1 MGVKNVV
8 AGQLEKAKEFA
19 DSVRAVYDSAY
30 SKAMDMR
37 KDSLNG
43 LINDIQP
50 KVRAAV
56 ENGIHG
62 AQTALDDFNQALADK
77 AVPAFRKGAVAKE
90 QFNQKTEKVKR
101 RAGQTGSQSAAKKG
115 RAKSPAS
122 VSKSSRKPQAK
133 K

>member
-1 MGVKNVV
+1 MSVKNVV

-19 DSVRAVYDSAY
+19 DSVRAAYDNAY

-56 ENGIHG
+56 ENGIHS
-62 AQTALDDFNQALADK
+62 AQTALDDFNQSLADK
-77 AVPAFRKGAVAKE
+77 AVPAFRKGAVTKE
-90 QFNQKTEKVKR
+90 KFNQKAKKVKQQ
-101 RAGQTGSQSAAKKG
+101 AGQAKPQSTVKKSGAKN
-115 RAKSPAS
+115 SAS
-122 VSKSSRKPQAK
+122 VSKSTRKSQAK

>member
-1 MGVKNVV
+1 MSVKNVV

-19 DSVRAVYDSAY
+19 DSVRTVYESAY

-56 ENGIHG
+56 ESRIHS

-77 AVPAFRKGAVAKE
+77 AVPAFRKGAVTKE
-90 QFNQKTEKVKR
+90 QFSQKAEKVKR
-101 RAGQTGSQSAAKKG
+101 RAGQTTSQSTVKKG
-115 RAKSPAS
+115 SAKSPAS
-122 VSKSSRKPQAK
+122 VSKSGRTSQAK